1 MAKRGPGLAAVD
13 LKTPGGRTAPPKE
26 HARGKRASTLRLP
39 PEQWRQ
45 LRIAAAIRNT
55 SSQALVQLAVAEWF
69 QRNPLPDNLGSAAE

>member
-1 MAKRGPGLAAVD
+1 MAKRGPNLATVN
-13 LKTPGGRTAPPKE
+13 LKSTGSSSAPKKE

-45 LRIAAAIRNT
+45 LRIAAAIRDT

-69 QRNPLPDNLGSAAE
+69 QRNPLPNNLGSAAE

>member
-1 MAKRGPGLAAVD
+1 MAKRGPNLATVD
-13 LKTPGGRTAPPKE
+13 LKAARPAAPPKE

-69 QRNPLPDNLGSAAE
+69 ARNPLPANLG

>member
-1 MAKRGPGLAAVD
+1 MAKRGPGLATVD
-13 LKTPGGRTAPPKE
+13 LKTPGGSTAPAKE

-45 LRIAAAIRNT
+45 LRLAAALRNT

-69 QRNPLPDNLGSAAE
+69 ERNPLPDNWSTAAE